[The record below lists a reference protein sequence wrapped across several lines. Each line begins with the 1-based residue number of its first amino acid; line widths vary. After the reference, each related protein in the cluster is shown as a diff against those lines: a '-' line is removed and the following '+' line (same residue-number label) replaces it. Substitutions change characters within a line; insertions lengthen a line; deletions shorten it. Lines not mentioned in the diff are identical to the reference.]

1 MESLQALKR
10 CLKLRIDAKLQE
22 FENKTDWYLFRILK

>member
-10 CLKLRIDAKLQE
+10 CLKLRFDAKLQE
-22 FENKTDWYLFRILK
+22 FENKTGWYQFRILK